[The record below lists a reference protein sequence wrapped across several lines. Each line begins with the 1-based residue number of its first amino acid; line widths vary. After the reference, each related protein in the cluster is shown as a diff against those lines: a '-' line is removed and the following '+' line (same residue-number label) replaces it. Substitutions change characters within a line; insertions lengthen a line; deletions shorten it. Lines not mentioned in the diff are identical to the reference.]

1 VIELS
6 GQALAALPL
15 AQAAPGGGMDGLMSF
30 LPMIAA
36 MGAIMYFLIIRPQ
49 QKRDR
54 EKQDMLG
61 SMGKGD
67 HVVTIGGVC
76 GTVVGVTDSHVVVR
90 VDDNTKIEF
99 IKSAI
104 AQVRK
109 DEKKTEDK

>member
-30 LPMIAA
+30 L
-36 MGAIMYFLIIRPQ
+36 IIRPQ

-54 EKQDMLG
+54 EKQDMLS

-109 DEKKTEDK
+109 DDKKTEDK